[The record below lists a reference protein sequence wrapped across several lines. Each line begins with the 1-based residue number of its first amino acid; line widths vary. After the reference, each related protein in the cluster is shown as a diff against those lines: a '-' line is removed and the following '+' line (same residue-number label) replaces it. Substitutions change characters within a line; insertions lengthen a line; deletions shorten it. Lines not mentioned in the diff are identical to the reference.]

1 MFTKN
6 WYSAVYSAF
15 TQTKLKH
22 TTMDGTERDTVV
34 DRYGVIMPALSGDT
48 YYYAPLGKVLKALN
62 TYGGVIFGTG
72 NTPAQITDVALSGE
86 LVTTFASSYSIAT
99 RVDNDEIVL
108 EALYTLTNTGSN
120 PITIGEIGMIA
131 NLNNASASALY
142 KALLERTALESP
154 ITIPAGGVG
163 QVIYTIRMN
172 YPAA

>member
-15 TQTKLKH
+15 TQTKLTH
-22 TTMDGTERDTVV
+22 VTMDGTERITSV
-34 DRYGVIMPALSGDT
+34 DRNGVITPALNGDT
-48 YYYAPLGKVLKALN
+48 YYYAPLGKVQKAL
-62 TYGGVIFGTG
+62 TSYGGVIFGTG

-86 LVTTFASSYSIAT
+86 LVTTFTSSYSIAT

-108 EALYTLTNTGSN
+108 EALYTLTNTGSD
-120 PITIGEIGMIA
+120 PITIGEVGMIA
-131 NLNNASASALY
+131 NLTSSSTSAQY

-154 ITIPAGGVG
+154 ITIPVGGVG

-172 YPAA
+172 YPMA